1 MSEDDSADG
10 EDSRMMGIEL
20 GDLEN
25 KLENEEYPISKDE
38 LLEKYGDE
46 TLEFESGDQTLRSIL
61 EPYGDTEFT
70 GPDDVH
76 QSILGMVDDEA
87 VGERKQTERGATS
100 GAQETGTTGME
111 DEKES
116 L

>member
-1 MSEDDSADG
+1 MSADDSD
-10 EDSRMMGIEL
+10 DSRMMGVEL
-20 GDLEN
+20 GDLED
-25 KLENEEYPISKDE
+25 KLESEEYPISKEE

-46 TLEFESGDQTLRSIL
+46 TLEFESGEETLRTVL
-61 EPYGDTEFT
+61 EPYGDTEFQ
-70 GPDDVH
+70 GVDDVH

>member
-1 MSEDDSADG
+1 MSGDNSD
-10 EDSRMMGIEL
+10 EDSRMMGVEL
-20 GDLEN
+20 GDLEE
-25 KLENEEYPISKDE
+25 KLEDEEYPVGKQE

-46 TLEFESGDQTLRSIL
+46 TVELESGEETLRSIL
-61 EPYGDTEFT
+61 EPYGDAEFT
-70 GPDDVH
+70 GVSDVH

-87 VGERKQTERGATS
+87 VGERKQTDRGATS
-100 GAQETGTTGME
+100 GAQETGTTGSE

>member
-1 MSEDDSADG
+1 MSGNESADDSRTLG
-10 EDSRMMGIEL
+10 VEL
-20 GDLEN
+20 GDLEEE
-25 KLENEEYPISKDE
+25 LENEQYPISKKE

-46 TLEFESGDQTLRSIL
+46 TLEFESGSETLRAVL
-61 EPYGDTEFT
+61 EPYGDAEFT
-70 GPDDVH
+70 GVDDIH
-76 QSILGMVDDEA
+76 QSILGMVDAEA

-100 GAQETGTTGME
+100 GAQETGTTGDA